1 MALSKLKFF
10 ETLIMFL
17 ESTSNYLQEYFISKS
32 NNNSYHDGTSAF
44 FQFFFSDG
52 TTIFL
57 RDFSCLTKI
66 ELVLELS
73 QNVSSSKVNFQNA
86 RPYGLMERGI

>member
-44 FQFFFSDG
+44 FQCFFFPKK
-52 TTIFL
+52 TRHL
-57 RDFSCLTKI
+57 
-66 ELVLELS
+66 
-73 QNVSSSKVNFQNA
+73 NVVE
-86 RPYGLMERGI
+86 MDI

>member
-32 NNNSYHDGTSAF
+32 NNNSYHDGTTAF
-44 FQFFFSDG
+44 FNVFFSEKRPDIL
-52 TTIFL
+52 TSL
-57 RDFSCLTKI
+57 RWIYRYTDR
-66 ELVLELS
+66 
-73 QNVSSSKVNFQNA
+73 
-86 RPYGLMERGI
+86 RP